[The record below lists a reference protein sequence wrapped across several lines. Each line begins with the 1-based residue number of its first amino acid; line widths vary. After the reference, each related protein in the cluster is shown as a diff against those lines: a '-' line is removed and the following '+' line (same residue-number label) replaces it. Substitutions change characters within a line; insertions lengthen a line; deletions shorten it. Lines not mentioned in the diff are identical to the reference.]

1 MTTAL
6 VVVLALFAGVC
17 YGEYIT
23 PSGRIVGGEPTTVER
38 YPNIVQ
44 VEFLGV
50 WTNNW
55 AQSCAAN
62 ILTSRY
68 LVSAAHCFDGIFYE
82 VHRRRIRAGTTQ
94 RNTGGQVIN
103 VLREINH
110 PSYGVASTYDGDIN
124 LVELVSPLSWNPVI
138 QPGSIISQG
147 FVFPDNTPVVHAGW
161 GAISQGGPTSPV
173 LLDVTIYTINQELC
187 TQRYADL
194 RPWPQVVTRN
204 MICAGILD
212 VGGKDACQGD
222 SGGPLYYIDNYHN
235 ILVGVVSW
243 GHGCANETYPGI
255 STAVSPYTDWIV
267 ANAV

>member
-1 MTTAL
+1 MNSAL
-6 VVVLALFAGVC
+6 VLVLALFAGVC
-17 YGEYIT
+17 YGAYNT
-23 PSGRIVGGEPTTVER
+23 PDGRIVGGEPTTIER
-38 YPNIVQ
+38 YPHIVQ
-44 VEFLGV
+44 IEFLGV
-50 WTNNW
+50 FTNAW
-55 AQSCAAN
+55 GQSCAAS

-68 LVSAAHCFDGIFYE
+68 LVSAAHCFEGIFYD
-82 VHRRRIRAGTTQ
+82 VSRRRIRAGTTH

-124 LVELVSPLSWNPVI
+124 LVQLVSALSFNPVV

-161 GAISQGGPTSPV
+161 GAVSQGGSASPV
-173 LLDVTIYTINQELC
+173 LLDVTLYTINQQLC
-187 TQRYADL
+187 TERYANL
-194 RPWPQVVTRN
+194 TPRPQVVTEN

-222 SGGPLYYIDNYHN
+222 SGGPLYYFNNDQT

-255 STAVSPYTDWIV
+255 STAVSSYTNWIV